1 LRIWGSGFPQSQE
14 NSKNHTHVQHIEFVD
29 TAHFE
34 NNYYRVP
41 PPAALSPFID
51 FFWETRFDELWEKY
65 PKGFSDAQFPN
76 IGYTYIINLGTPFI
90 MQVGDRKLSMKTD
103 GFLPRYNPIECF
115 HKPGNHL
122 FGIKF
127 RISPVLLKKKIN
139 FSEYRE
145 YMYPL
150 SYLLEPSIIEQ
161 VKTAQ
166 NFEER
171 IDILSNYFFGELTRY
186 EDSAQA
192 VNIVRTIIDDCFQQ
206 NRFTD
211 SVEMLASQYKISSR
225 TLLRYFEMC
234 TGVSCKQALQV
245 MRIRKA
251 TSHLVNDP
259 DTFDYLAYDYY
270 DHSHFYKHL
279 KQFLGGNSSRTVE
292 PHIKL
297 LELLHKD

>member
-1 LRIWGSGFPQSQE
+1 M
-14 NSKNHTHVQHIEFVD
+14 QHIEFVD

-161 VKTAQ
+161 VKTAP

-171 IDILSNYFFGELTRY
+171 IDILSNYFFGELARY

-211 SVEMLASQYKISSR
+211 SVETLASQYKISSR